1 MNINKDQ
8 YYRDFRNSITFNL
21 HDIDLASD
29 YFFFI
34 KFSNILKL
42 F

>member
-29 YFFFI
+29 YFFLLNSAI
-34 KFSNILKL
+34 Y
-42 F
+42 